1 MITGG
6 QKQTSVWAANN
17 TREQLEDARGGG
29 RRVAVVMVEVM
40 MGWRRERRVGL
51 ERWLV
56 FVVTVGR
63 ARSRRSLRA
72 WIEPLRLSQRKGK
85 QAHEAQ

>member
-72 WIEPLRLSQRKGK
+72 WFEPLRLSQRKGK

>member
-40 MGWRRERRVGL
+40 MGWRREREGWDGFG
-51 ERWLV
+51 EMA
-56 FVVTVGR
+56 GI
-63 ARSRRSLRA
+63 RSSR
-72 WIEPLRLSQRKGK
+72 
-85 QAHEAQ
+85 